1 MEIDQ
6 ILKQLDW
13 LDEERRKDKDMI
25 AKQEDRVISMQGNL
39 ESAHQQIK
47 DLSGEITRLSAVV
60 ARMDR
65 FDEALLQQKIEVNHN
80 FEELEKQF
88 KKRDEEVEKIRR
100 IEIRGV
106 DNNLMEMRKELEPIA
121 GMSRALEAR
130 VDEERRLSR
139 LIEEQQLKVQD
150 IQHSEEEYSRTY
162 RLMEDGRR
170 QDSKRLVDLQGEVT
184 ALRKRADEHRGQA
197 ELMSAN
203 FRKLEGR
210 LNELLNVEAERREA
224 QTAFLDK
231 QALQQVER
239 ASTWKEWQLR
249 FESIENQATDIETQ
263 LQSMDA
269 THRTTKRLKDEID
282 VLAQRVER
290 RMSEITEMQRLGEEG
305 FRQEWVTFK
314 ADDQKRWTN
323 FSLTQDEQRSEITRQ
338 FEKLA
343 DRVTHIEDNLQEV
356 QDLMQQVNEETEK
369 RLQGLLALTHEWVS
383 AYERVLSHIR

>member
-25 AKQEDRVISMQGNL
+25 AKQEDRILSIQGNL
-39 ESAHQQIK
+39 EAAHLQIK

-65 FDEALLQQKIEVNHN
+65 FDEAILQQKVETNQQ
-80 FEELEKQF
+80 FEELERQF
-88 KKRDEEVEKIRR
+88 KKRDEEVEKMRR
-100 IEIRGV
+100 VEIRGV

-121 GMSRALEAR
+121 GMRRALEAR
-130 VDEERRLSR
+130 VDEERRLAR
-139 LIEEQQLKVQD
+139 LIEELQLKVQD
-150 IQHSEEEYSRTY
+150 IQRSEEEYSRTY

-210 LNELLNVEAERREA
+210 LSELLNVEAERREA

-239 ASTWKEWQLR
+239 ESTWKEWQLR
-249 FESIENQATDIETQ
+249 FESIENQASDVEAQ
-263 LQSMDA
+263 LQALDT

-282 VLAQRVER
+282 GLAQRVER
-290 RMSEITEMQRLGEEG
+290 RMSEITEMQRLGEER

-323 FSLTQDEQRSEITRQ
+323 YSLTQDEQRSEITRQ

-343 DRVTHIEDNLQEV
+343 DRVTQLEDSLQEV
-356 QDLMQQVNEETEK
+356 QDLMEQVNEETEK
-369 RLQGLLALTHEWVS
+369 RLQGLLAMTHEWVS
-383 AYERVLSHIR
+383 AYERILSHVR

>member
-1 MEIDQ
+1 MDIDQ
-6 ILKQLDW
+6 ILKQMDW

-25 AKQEDRVISMQGNL
+25 AKQEDRIISMQGNM

-47 DLSGEITRLSAVV
+47 DLSGEITRLSAIIV
-60 ARMDR
+60 RMDR
-65 FDEALLQQKIEVNHN
+65 FDESLLQQKVETNQQ

-88 KKRDEEVEKIRR
+88 KKREEEVEKIHRV
-100 IEIRGV
+100 EIRGV
-106 DNNLMEMRKELEPIA
+106 DNNLMEVRKELEPIA
-121 GMSRALEAR
+121 GIRRALDAR
-130 VDEERRLSR
+130 VDEERRLAR
-139 LIEEQQLKVQD
+139 LIEEIQLKVQD

-210 LNELLNVEAERREA
+210 LSELLNVEAERREA
-224 QTAFLDK
+224 QSAFLDK
-231 QALQQVER
+231 QALQQAER
-239 ASTWKEWQLR
+239 ESTWKEWQLR
-249 FESIENQATDIETQ
+249 FESIENQATDMETQ
-263 LQSMDA
+263 LQSMDE

-282 VLAQRVER
+282 GLAQRVER
-290 RMSEITEMQRLGEEG
+290 RMSEITEMQRLGEER

-323 FSLTQDEQRSEITRQ
+323 FTLTQDEERSEIARQ

-343 DRVTHIEDNLQEV
+343 DRVTQIEDNLQEV

-369 RLQGLLALTHEWVS
+369 RLQGLLAMTHEWVS

>member
-25 AKQEDRVISMQGNL
+25 AKQEDRILSIQGNL
-39 ESAHQQIK
+39 EAAHLQIK
-47 DLSGEITRLSAVV
+47 DLNGEITRLSAVV

-65 FDEALLQQKIEVNHN
+65 FDEAILQQKVETNQQ
-80 FEELEKQF
+80 FEELERQF
-88 KKRDEEVEKIRR
+88 KKRDEEVEKMRR
-100 IEIRGV
+100 VEIRGV

-121 GMSRALEAR
+121 GMRRALEAR
-130 VDEERRLSR
+130 VDEERRLAR
-139 LIEEQQLKVQD
+139 LIEELQLKVQD
-150 IQHSEEEYSRTY
+150 IQRSEEEYSRTY

-210 LNELLNVEAERREA
+210 LSELLNVEAERREA

-239 ASTWKEWQLR
+239 ESTWKEWQLR
-249 FESIENQATDIETQ
+249 FESIENQASDVEAQ
-263 LQSMDA
+263 LQALDT

-282 VLAQRVER
+282 GLAQRVER
-290 RMSEITEMQRLGEEG
+290 RMSEITEMQRLGEER

-323 FSLTQDEQRSEITRQ
+323 YSLTQDEQRSEITRQ

-343 DRVTHIEDNLQEV
+343 DRVTQLEDSLQEV
-356 QDLMQQVNEETEK
+356 QDLMEQVNEETEK
-369 RLQGLLALTHEWVS
+369 RLQGLLAMTHEWVS
-383 AYERVLSHIR
+383 AYERILSHVR

>member
-6 ILKQLDW
+6 ILKQMDW

-25 AKQEDRVISMQGNL
+25 AKQEERIISLQGNL
-39 ESAHQQIK
+39 EAAHQQIK

-65 FDEALLQQKIEVNHN
+65 FDEALLEQKIEVNQN
-80 FEELEKQF
+80 FEEIEKQF
-88 KKRDEEVEKIRR
+88 KKREEEVEKMRR
-100 IEIRGV
+100 VEIRGV
-106 DNNLMEMRKELEPIA
+106 DNNLSEMRKELEPIA
-121 GMSRALEAR
+121 GMRRGLEAR
-130 VDEERRLSR
+130 VDEERRLAR
-139 LIEEQQLKVQD
+139 LIEELQLKVKDVQRG
-150 IQHSEEEYSRTY
+150 EEEYNRTY
-162 RLMEDGRR
+162 RLIEDGRR

-184 ALRKRADEHRGQA
+184 ALRKRADEHRGQS

-210 LNELLNVEAERREA
+210 LSELINVEAERREVQA
-224 QTAFLDK
+224 AFLDK
-231 QALQQVER
+231 QALQQAER
-239 ASTWKEWQLR
+239 ESTWKEWQLR
-249 FESIENQATDIETQ
+249 FDTIENQTSDVEAQ
-263 LQSMDA
+263 LQALDA
-269 THRTTKRLKDEID
+269 THRDTKRLRDEID
-282 VLAQRVER
+282 GLAQRVER
-290 RMSEITEMQRLGEEG
+290 RMSEITEMQRLGEER

-323 FSLTQDEQRSEITRQ
+323 YSLTQDEQRSEIGRQ

-343 DRVTHIEDNLQEV
+343 DRVTQLEDNLQEV

-383 AYERVLSHIR
+383 AYERVLSHVR

>member
-25 AKQEDRVISMQGNL
+25 AKQEDRILSIQGNL
-39 ESAHQQIK
+39 EAAHLQIK

-65 FDEALLQQKIEVNHN
+65 FDEAILQQKVETNQQ
-80 FEELEKQF
+80 FEELERQF
-88 KKRDEEVEKIRR
+88 KKRDEEVEKMRR
-100 IEIRGV
+100 VEIRGV

-121 GMSRALEAR
+121 GMRRALEAR
-130 VDEERRLSR
+130 VDEERRLAR
-139 LIEEQQLKVQD
+139 LIEELQLKVQD
-150 IQHSEEEYSRTY
+150 IQRSEEEYSRTY
-162 RLMEDGRR
+162 RLIEDGRR

-210 LNELLNVEAERREA
+210 LSELLNVEAERREA

-231 QALQQVER
+231 QALQQAER
-239 ASTWKEWQLR
+239 ESTWKEWQLR
-249 FESIENQATDIETQ
+249 FESIENQASDVEAQ
-263 LQSMDA
+263 LQALDT

-282 VLAQRVER
+282 GLAQRVER
-290 RMSEITEMQRLGEEG
+290 RMSEITEMQRLGEER

-323 FSLTQDEQRSEITRQ
+323 YSLTQDEQRSEITRQ

-343 DRVTHIEDNLQEV
+343 DRVTQLEDSLQEV
-356 QDLMQQVNEETEK
+356 QDLMEQVNEETEK
-369 RLQGLLALTHEWVS
+369 RLQSLLAMTHEWVS
-383 AYERVLSHIR
+383 AYERILSHVR

>member
-25 AKQEDRVISMQGNL
+25 AKQEDRILSIQGNL
-39 ESAHQQIK
+39 EAAHLQIK
-47 DLSGEITRLSAVV
+47 DLNGEITRLSAVV

-65 FDEALLQQKIEVNHN
+65 FDEAILQQKVETNQQ
-80 FEELEKQF
+80 FEELERQF
-88 KKRDEEVEKIRR
+88 KKRDEEVEKMRR
-100 IEIRGV
+100 VEIRGV

-121 GMSRALEAR
+121 GMRRALEAR
-130 VDEERRLSR
+130 VDEERRLAR
-139 LIEEQQLKVQD
+139 LIEELQLKVQD
-150 IQHSEEEYSRTY
+150 IQRSEEEYSRTY

-184 ALRKRADEHRGQA
+184 TLRKRADEHRGQA

-210 LNELLNVEAERREA
+210 LSELLNVEAERREA

-239 ASTWKEWQLR
+239 ESTWKEWQLR
-249 FESIENQATDIETQ
+249 FESIENQASDVEAQ
-263 LQSMDA
+263 LQALDT

-282 VLAQRVER
+282 GLAQRVER
-290 RMSEITEMQRLGEEG
+290 RMSEITEMQRLGEER

-323 FSLTQDEQRSEITRQ
+323 YSLTQDEQRSEITRQ

-343 DRVTHIEDNLQEV
+343 DRVTQLEDSLQEV
-356 QDLMQQVNEETEK
+356 QDLMEQVNEETEK
-369 RLQGLLALTHEWVS
+369 RLQGLLAMTHEWVS
-383 AYERVLSHIR
+383 AYERILSHVR